1 MSNPALDA
9 AFSTVL
15 LANALNMSVPVTT
28 SPVTQSMPVMTAI
41 QSIQSMPP
49 VPVIPRTAPQRRL
62 LIRFDNPD
70 MFDDVEP
77 FEISKSI
84 YPIEYQKPRQRI
96 PIVKSDKKAR
106 EEMMYYV
113 QYVLEQFRQ
122 ASNLFSSFHVNGD
135 DITVVFDCPNGFSIA
150 YDVRLYCAG
159 DWMLSDANISRSY
172 HFSTWGAIDFA
183 VLDMLKT
190 AREIIVS
197 TFKQPLNSCEWPD
210 QKGVLAFVDPPKK
223 SHRRESDSHSSSD
236 ESDQVPRRRHKHSSS
251 DESESESSES
261 ESSDSE
267 QDRRKGKKKPSKSS
281 KKRK

>member
-1 MSNPALDA
+1 MSNQAIDD
-9 AFSTVL
+9 AFSTAL
-15 LANALNMSVPVTT
+15 LTNALNMSVPMNAAQSTQQ
-28 SPVTQSMPVMTAI
+28 SMQSMP
-41 QSIQSMPP
+41 SMSPP
-49 VPVIPRTAPQRRL
+49 PVIPRAAPQRRL

-77 FEISKSI
+77 FAVSKSI
-84 YPIEYQKPRQRI
+84 DPLEYQKPRQRI

-122 ASNLFSSFHVNGD
+122 ASNLFSSFHANGD
-135 DITVVFDCPNGFSIA
+135 DITIVFDCPNGFSIA

-210 QKGVLAFVDPPKK
+210 QQGVLVFVDPPKK
-223 SHRRESDSHSSSD
+223 SHHRSESHSSSEED
-236 ESDQVPRRRHKHSSS
+236 RAPRRRSSKHSSS
-251 DESESESSES
+251 DESESESSYES
-261 ESSDSE
+261 ESSESE
-267 QDRRKGKKKPSKSS
+267 HDHRKGKKKSSKSS
-281 KKRK
+281 KGRK